1 MMESAGGIDDNRI
14 SLGGTG
20 KGSDSALVLT
30 LTNSQSFL
38 DLTMKEVLCKADFQL
53 YNALQKR
60 EMLWRKR

>member
-1 MMESAGGIDDNRI
+1 MESAGRIDDNRI
-14 SLGGTG
+14 SFGGTG

-30 LTNSQSFL
+30 LTNSKNFL
-38 DLTMKEVLCKADFQL
+38 DLTMKEVLCKADFWL